1 MKSNNPLSDLIE
13 HLTRSN
19 PISENLAHKLVH
31 EVTTYFDENIEQF
44 VQRRHFELQEAGFK
58 NSQIFTLIEDEI
70 TQMRFPA
77 TRLSHR
83 QLRRLVY
90 G

>member
-1 MKSNNPLSDLIE
+1 MSDLIE